1 MENSKI
7 VSDIKK
13 AMNKLSFSLKRV
25 EGVYKYRNLASYFI
39 YNVYFKNVYG
49 KSSFDI
55 KKEMDID
62 EKSSILHFMPYLDC
76 ESMLVAIRYI
86 NNFVMSKMG
95 CSYETIKK
103 TLFDVVNDISLES
116 KVFLKEKK
124 QTKKN
129 RKSLYTYLKEAI
141 YENKDEIYD
150 EDLISNEEYKLLKQE
165 KEREKFYKE
174 QQAFIEYEEKV
185 HKRR

>member
-7 VSDIKK
+7 VNDIKK

-25 EGVYKYRNLASYFI
+25 EGVYKYRNLASYLI

-62 EKSSILHFMPYLDC
+62 EKSSILPFMPYLDC

-86 NNFVMSKMG
+86 NNFV
-95 CSYETIKK
+95 I
-103 TLFDVVNDISLES
+103 
-116 KVFLKEKK
+116 
-124 QTKKN
+124 
-129 RKSLYTYLKEAI
+129 
-141 YENKDEIYD
+141 
-150 EDLISNEEYKLLKQE
+150 
-165 KEREKFYKE
+165 
-174 QQAFIEYEEKV
+174 
-185 HKRR
+185 